1 MVMMLGTNRETL
13 ARERVQIKN
22 CTQVMATI
30 EESTLSLMTN
40 DANRS
45 NSLFALFALFD
56 IIPTIYLHLLSFAS
70 LFI

>member
-13 ARERVQIKN
+13 ARERMQIKN
-22 CTQVMATI
+22 CTEVMATI

-40 DANRS
+40 GANRS
-45 NSLFALFALFD
+45 NSLFALFD